1 MPFSVPERRSQS
13 CPAARAPLFVHS
25 YHQYWQQHRH
35 RLFSTSLYFS
45 QQHLGMCVCVC
56 VCVWVCVLISHLLH
70 NNSKSRWHVPI
81 ADKHFIVWSVYHVIP
96 LILPSF
102 VNTWWR
108 LQWSP
113 AEEVNQRVA
122 GFWPFQPEREFGKSL
137 GYWLPF
143 REPGVC
149 FLYLLSAG
157 LVCHVQEA
165 CIIIIH
171 FSLLCDLPAAL
182 VSLLSEEHSPFTC
195 SNSPSFFLII
205 NLMFCNQWHHLWV
218 VYGGA
223 TGKKIVVELRTR
235 WWLWRGIHE

>member
-1 MPFSVPERRSQS
+1 MYV
-13 CPAARAPLFVHS
+13 
-25 YHQYWQQHRH
+25 
-35 RLFSTSLYFS
+35 
-45 QQHLGMCVCVC
+45 CVCVC

-171 FSLLCDLPAAL
+171 FSLLYDLPAAL

-223 TGKKIVVELRTR
+223 TGKKIVVELRKR